1 MTESVPFKVY
11 LATGQ
16 PNRNPPSATQ
26 PNRDAPHL
34 EDLREVRRFALAAA
48 ETTFLACLEG
58 KLKEIFPQLISAAGF
73 TVSWKDK
80 DGDEVIK

>member
-1 MTESVPFKVY
+1 MAESVPFKVY
-11 LATGQ
+11 LVTGQ
-16 PNRNPPSATQ
+16 PNRNPPSAAQ
-26 PNRDAPHL
+26 PNRDAP
-34 EDLREVRRFALAAA
+34 LREVRRFALAAA